1 MSIPVLILLLGL
13 GSARLSRIV
22 TEDRISD
29 PIRAWAVRAW
39 GERGAVTYLLHCR
52 WCSGIWTSLT
62 LCGFACAFGL
72 CSIPVALLLVPA
84 VAYAGQI
91 FASMIE
97 G

>member
-13 GSARLSRIV
+13 GEARLTRAV
-22 TEDRISD
+22 TEDRISE
-29 PIRAWAVRAW
+29 PVRAWAVKKW
-39 GERGAVTYLLHCR
+39 GPQGGVPYLLHCR
-52 WCSGIWTSLT
+52 WCSGIWISLV
-62 LCGFACAFGL
+62 LCGFACVSSL
-72 CSIPVALLLVPA
+72 CSPPVALLLVPA